1 MGRPLAV
8 IGFTYLS
15 ALAVALLFGTQQCI
29 YIAVFF
35 LAAFVISLIVKPLRK
50 SAVFPTVFITSAI
63 ACCSFYAYSSY
74 SVLPNM
80 ALSGQTATVSAE
92 LCDLPYEQNGRYY
105 YKLET
110 NKVNYPN
117 SPQNIKILV
126 SSKNAYDIQPYDSI
140 KATVHFYEN
149 SDSYN
154 QYNISKG
161 IMLCGSIDSY
171 SKVTI
176 TPSDSKPPYYYAL
189 ITRRYISQVIKDLL
203 PKQQA
208 DFVNALVVGD
218 KTGLSY
224 EEKSNFRSAGISH
237 IVAISGFHL
246 SLITQFVM
254 AFLCLITGK
263 RKRLSALLATFFVF
277 AFMAI
282 TGFSPSVIRAG
293 IMQIIYL
300 IGLGIIRQADSLNS
314 LGIAALII
322 CFINPYAVAD
332 IGFLL
337 SFAATLG
344 IIICS
349 GKITVF
355 LGEHI
360 LRKQEKPTH
369 LQAQIRKI
377 TQPVIKS
384 VISIIALTVS
394 ATVFT
399 LPLTLLYFKQFALYS
414 IISNLLISFAAS
426 LLLLSAI
433 LMVLFHISFIFSFL
447 SVPFVIIS
455 GILTNYIL
463 WTADKIASLPFARIA
478 TSQSFIPLWLSLML
492 LLGAFVFLLKNRK
505 RTIRYFA
512 LVAAVTFLGGA
523 ISDVISKNGSVKLS
537 VLDVGQGLSVVLSK
551 DGETAVLSCGGGNTD
566 TYSLNNYLEDSAVQS
581 IDYMLLMSNK
591 DENSAYAEKVMTAYN
606 VSNIQ
611 VYDESKYYER
621 MHYLITQTPDYIL
634 SEDGSVN
641 TVYWKNIA
649 VMTYKTDKNIAVY
662 FKINNISFL
671 MCNSGTDCL
680 EIPLQ
685 WQKADFLVTDGQL
698 KNTDSLSV
706 KYIIISDSYNNLS
719 NDISQLSTVCSHIYA
734 TGGSGHLAL
743 RMYSNNQLSVRREN
757 EWLS

>member
-1 MGRPLAV
+1 MERPLAV

-15 ALAVALLFGTQQCI
+15 ALVVALIFGTESCI
-29 YIAVFF
+29 YISAFF
-35 LAAFVISLIVKPLRK
+35 LAAFVISLFVKPLRK

-63 ACCSFYAYSSY
+63 AVFVFYAYSSY

-80 ALSGQTATVSAE
+80 TLSGQKAEITAE

-110 NKVNYPN
+110 NEVNFPN
-117 SPQNIKILV
+117 SLQNIKILV
-126 SSKNAYDIQPYDSI
+126 SSKKAYDIQPYDSI
-140 KATVHFYEN
+140 KATVRFYEN

-161 IMLCGSIDSY
+161 IMICGSIDSY

-176 TPSDSKPPYYYAL
+176 TPSDSKPFYYYAL
-189 ITRRYISQVIKDLL
+189 TARKYISEVIKDLL
-203 PKQQA
+203 PEKQA
-208 DFVNALVVGD
+208 NFINALLLGD

-224 EEKSNFRSAGISH
+224 EEKDNFRSAGISH

-246 SLITQFVM
+246 SMITQFVM
-254 AFLCLITGK
+254 AFLCFITGK
-263 RKRLSALLATFFVF
+263 RRRLSALLTTFFVF

-300 IGLGIIRQADSLNS
+300 IGIGIIRQSDSLNS
-314 LGIAALII
+314 LGLAALIL
-322 CFINPYAVAD
+322 CVINPYAVAD

-337 SFAATLG
+337 SFFATLG

-355 LGEHI
+355 LTEHI
-360 LRKQEKPTH
+360 LRKKEKPSPW
-369 LQAQIRKI
+369 QIKIRKI
-377 TQPVIKS
+377 TQPVIKLI
-384 VISIIALTVS
+384 ISIIAMTVS

-399 LPLTLLYFKQFALYS
+399 LPLMLLYFKQFALYS
-414 IISNLLISFAAS
+414 IISNLLVSFAAS
-426 LLLLSAI
+426 LLLITSM
-433 LMVLFHISFIFSFL
+433 LMVLTHITFIFSLL

-455 GILTNYIL
+455 GMLTNYIL
-463 WTADKIASLPFARIA
+463 WTADKIASLPFARIV

-523 ISDVISKNGSVKLS
+523 ISDIISKNGSIKLS
-537 VLDVGQGLSVVLSK
+537 VLDVGQGLSVVVSK
-551 DGETAVLSCGGGNTD
+551 DGETAVLSCGGEKTD
-566 TYSLNNYLEDSAVQS
+566 TYTLNNYLEDSAVQN

-591 DENSAYAEKVMTAYN
+591 EENSAYAQKIMNSYKI
-606 VSNIQ
+606 SNIQ
-611 VYDESKYYER
+611 VYDEDKYYEQI
-621 MHYLITQTPDYIL
+621 HYLITQTPNHIISDNN
-634 SEDGSVN
+634 SVN

-649 VMTYKTDKNIAVY
+649 IMSYKDDKSKAVY
-662 FKINNISFL
+662 FKLNNIRFL
-671 MCNSGTDCL
+671 MCNSGTDCSA
-680 EIPLQ
+680 IPKQ
-685 WQKADFLVTDGQL
+685 WQKADFLITNGQL
-698 KNTDSLSV
+698 KNTDGLSV
-706 KYIIISDSYNNLS
+706 KYLIISDNSDNLS
-719 NDISQLSTVCSHIYA
+719 NDISQLSTVCKHIYA
-734 TGGSGHLAL
+734 TGGSGHLSL
-743 RMYSNNQLSVRREN
+743 RMYSNNKLSVRREN